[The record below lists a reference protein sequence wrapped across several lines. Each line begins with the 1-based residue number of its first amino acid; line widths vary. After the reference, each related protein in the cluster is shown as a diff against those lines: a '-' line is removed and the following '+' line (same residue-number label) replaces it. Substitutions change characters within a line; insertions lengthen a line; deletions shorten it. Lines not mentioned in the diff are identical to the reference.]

1 MREIKGVHHV
11 GIRVR
16 SLETA
21 RAFYEKL
28 GFHFIAGPVGPEPV
42 ARCCQKKLA

>member
-1 MREIKGVHHV
+1 MREFRGVHHV

-28 GFHFIAGPVGPEPV
+28 GFEVLGTEMRQTFD
-42 ARCCQKKLA
+42 